1 MRLIEYN
8 LPQNILKA
16 HRQQTMGC
24 RLGIPPLIKYFK
36 TFKKNRV
43 SLAFSKCTQAIKGGN
58 CFPFLPFFRLIYIK
72 KYIRHISKN
81 MNRSTVGIEKSFYYE
96 FLKKRQNKKAVYP
109 RYTAP
114 CLTKIYYFFITRF
127 ITSSFGSNGF
137 WWVSIFKESLKTAL
151 LTLY

>member
-1 MRLIEYN
+1 
-8 LPQNILKA
+8 
-16 HRQQTMGC
+16 
-24 RLGIPPLIKYFK
+24 
-36 TFKKNRV
+36 
-43 SLAFSKCTQAIKGGN
+43 
-58 CFPFLPFFRLIYIK
+58 
-72 KYIRHISKN
+72 

-96 FLKKRQNKKAVYP
+96 FLKKRQNKKAVYS